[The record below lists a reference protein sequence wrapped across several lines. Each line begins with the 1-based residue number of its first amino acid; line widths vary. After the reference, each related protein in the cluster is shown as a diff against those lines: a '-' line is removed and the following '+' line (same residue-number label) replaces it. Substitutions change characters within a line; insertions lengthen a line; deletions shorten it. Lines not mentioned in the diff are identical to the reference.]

1 MAVTLTMGLGGV
13 AVMVKKV
20 SKTPQGL
27 FMISSRLFRIYIL
40 RVHLGLIEGCFRL
53 I

>member
-20 SKTPQGL
+20 SKCVEDIAG
-27 FMISSRLFRIYIL
+27 FIYDF
-40 RVHLGLIEGCFRL
+40 LGFT
-53 I
+53 